1 MNANV
6 PLELVAEKIGECVDF
21 VRINLQQGTLLIDG
35 LPIGYAYKKREEN
48 KNYSYVVDPIRFT
61 KYLKQLEEAN
71 KILYGKGEQKMKL
84 RKTLLWYGIFVVALI
99 LNQTKSFKEDIIVTV
114 VVYSL
119 WIILTAVTYM
129 YFKETKWE

>member
-48 KNYSYVVDPIRFT
+48 RNYSYVVDPIRFT

-71 KILYGKGEQKMKL
+71 KILYGKGE
-84 RKTLLWYGIFVVALI
+84 
-99 LNQTKSFKEDIIVTV
+99 
-114 VVYSL
+114 
-119 WIILTAVTYM
+119 
-129 YFKETKWE
+129 